1 MRNAYTAQLGD
12 LNADLCELATGAREA
27 MRQASRALL
36 DADLRAAEDV
46 IARGEALAELGTRC
60 EDEAVK
66 VLALQAPVAAD
77 LRRVFSAV
85 RISSDLAR
93 MVGLSVHIAEAAR
106 RRFPEPIVP
115 TDLIEPFEEMARL
128 CLEMCERIV
137 AALQSSELEHVEDL
151 DRMDDRVDELKS
163 VVVDRVVAED
173 GPDVVNAVDVA
184 LLGRYFERYADQIV
198 DVASRIV
205 FFVSGRKN

>member
-12 LNADLCELATGAREA
+12 LNADLCDLATGAEEA
-27 MRQASRALL
+27 MREASRALL
-36 DADLRAAEDV
+36 TADLRAAEEV
-46 IARGEALAELGTRC
+46 IARGESLAVLGAHC

-93 MVGLSVHIAEAAR
+93 MVGLSVHVAEAAR
-106 RRFPEPIVP
+106 RRFPDPIVP
-115 TDLIEPFEEMARL
+115 EDLTEPFEEMARL
-128 CLEMCERIV
+128 CQEMC
-137 AALQSSELEHVEDL
+137 ALVVQALRSSELDDIEEL

-163 VVVDRVVAED
+163 LVVDRVVAD
-173 GPDVVNAVDVA
+173 DATNVVNAVDVA
-184 LLGRYFERYADQIV
+184 LLGRYYERYADQIV

-205 FFVSGRKN
+205 FFVSGRKH